1 MLSAGGFTAN
11 TVMATSTTNNERNN
25 RIMIHENDRACYSN
39 LPVRSLQS
47 AKRPAN
53 INTNKENGTK
63 WDWGNVTNVLVAAQ
77 ETVQQRR
84 FSRDRCHPIL
94 HPSKA
99 EMSLIGRS
107 MLRTA
112 AGKRFFSAVVSNP
125 KVAIAQNVMLMKE
138 IANAADEATL
148 NRIASS
154 GLPAVNTAN
163 PPKELEDFSSYFSLS
178 ELKSSEKFV
187 RDPHAWQN
195 KSGFD
200 YVGTE
205 LQRAETWP
213 FMAGFL

>member
-1 MLSAGGFTAN
+1 MLSAGGFTAD
-11 TVMATSTTNNERNN
+11 TVMATSTTHNERSNS
-25 RIMIHENDRACYSN
+25 IMTYEMIELADCCPAGCA
-39 LPVRSLQS
+39 

-53 INTNKENGTK
+53 INTNNKGKRDK
-63 WDWGNVTNVLVAAQ
+63 WDRGNVTNVLVAAQ

-84 FSRDRCHPIL
+84 FSRDRSHPTL

-99 EMSLIGRS
+99 EMSLVGRS
-107 MLRTA
+107 MLRTVV
-112 AGKRFFSAVVSNP
+112 GKRFFSAVVSNP